1 MRTYITCFVLL
12 AVFFSACSSQN
23 TQKLNETIVKANE
36 ELKAG
41 ADEFNKKF
49 DAISD
54 LNFSS
59 LETGRQKV
67 VDLINKKL
75 KEVGELAAE
84 MPGGEDFKNAFI
96 EYYKFEK
103 DIYETDYREICTM
116 TGRDDA
122 EKLSQIALKM
132 QDKSKKED
140 ILERN
145 IHKEQESFAK
155 KNGMKIQ

>member
-1 MRTYITCFVLL
+1 MRTLFTGFVLL

-49 DAISD
+49 DSIKD
-54 LNFSS
+54 FNYSS
-59 LETGRQKV
+59 LESGRQKI
-67 VDLINKKL
+67 VDLINKKI
-75 KEVGELAAE
+75 KQVSELPAE

-116 TGRDDA
+116 KGSDDA
-122 EKLSQIALKM
+122 LKLTQIALKM

-140 ILERN
+140 ILEKN
-145 IHKEQESFAK
+145 IHKEQESFAR